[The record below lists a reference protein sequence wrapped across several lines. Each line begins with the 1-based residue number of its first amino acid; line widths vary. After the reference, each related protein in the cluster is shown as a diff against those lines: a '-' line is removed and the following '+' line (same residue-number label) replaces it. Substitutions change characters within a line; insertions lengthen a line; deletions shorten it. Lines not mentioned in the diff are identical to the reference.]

1 MAPEGST
8 PAERRGGL
16 NTVRVTLDLGF
27 RTVVRLVLGALF
39 VWAAVGKLGDPY
51 SFYTSILAYQMPL
64 PDALQRL
71 AGMTL
76 PWVEMLCG
84 LALLA
89 NAWTEAALG
98 VQAVLFG
105 FFIVATGQAWL
116 RGLDIACG
124 CFDLTMI
131 GIADDS
137 AVMHFVDSVR
147 FAFFRNFV
155 LLAGVVYLLAARVKE
170 MKQTPSRPSRAQ

>member
-1 MAPEGST
+1 
-8 PAERRGGL
+8 
-16 NTVRVTLDLGF
+16 
-27 RTVVRLVLGALF
+27 
-39 VWAAVGKLGDPY
+39 
-51 SFYTSILAYQMPL
+51 MPG
-64 PDALQRL
+64 PRPRSACR
-71 AGMTL
+71 
-76 PWVEMLCG
+76 PCC
-84 LALLA
+84 
-89 NAWTEAALG
+89 
-98 VQAVLFG
+98 
-105 FFIVATGQAWL
+105 WL